1 MTAAST
7 AASTAAHAS
16 ARAAAAER
24 LTADPVDPATLAA
37 EVARVLDA
45 IGAGGV
51 AIIPLDVAYAIL
63 ARSAEG
69 IRRIFAAKG
78 RSWNKPSGLF
88 GSIEISRA
96 LHILPPEKHA
106 LAETIITKEGLPFS
120 IVAPYRADHPLLVG
134 VDPFVL
140 ANSTKGPTLDMLLN
154 AGQFHNAMAA
164 ESLRR
169 GMVVFGSSANRSLTG
184 SRYRLAE
191 IDAEVRQAA
200 DVTVDHGLCRYANA
214 EGRSSTIID
223 FADWTVLRKGV
234 CFDALVAAF
243 RRHGGITLA
252 DPEAGRPT

>member
-7 AASTAAHAS
+7 AAPAS
-16 ARAAAAER
+16 ARTPAAER
-24 LTADPVDPATLAA
+24 LTSDPLDPATLRA

-51 AIIPLDVAYAIL
+51 AIVPLDVAYAIL

-88 GSIEISRA
+88 GSIELSRA
-96 LHILPPEKHA
+96 LHILPAEKHA
-106 LAETIITKEGLPFS
+106 LAETIIETEGLPFS
-120 IVAPYRADHPLLVG
+120 IVAPYRADHPLLAS

-200 DVTVDHGLCRYANA
+200 DVAVDHGLCRYANA

-223 FADWTVLRKGV
+223 FADWSVLRKGV
-234 CFDALVAAF
+234 CFEALAGAF
-243 RRHGGITLA
+243 RKHGGITLA
-252 DPEAGRPT
+252 DPEAAHAAP